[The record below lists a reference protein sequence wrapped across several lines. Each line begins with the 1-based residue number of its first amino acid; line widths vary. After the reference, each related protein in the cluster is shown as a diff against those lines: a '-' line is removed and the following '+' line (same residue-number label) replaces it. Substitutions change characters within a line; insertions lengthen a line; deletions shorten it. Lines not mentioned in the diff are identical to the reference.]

1 MRATG
6 IEVAR
11 RPGME
16 RQHASVIAALFIFA
30 ISACSPTANDESST
44 SKRAIAASE
53 QSARELG
60 VTEWKVSNDA
70 HGMSLEGVD
79 GSDAVRAA
87 VGVRSVY
94 VGDVRWVEIGSATN
108 ERAAFR
114 FRIEGGKV
122 IWLGLDSIWA
132 RPSAW
137 RAVARADADL
147 RAGASADLATASL
160 HSPELHYAS
169 KLVNDMGACLTFAG
183 QVVSSVGMATGNDAL
198 SACGDACQTLG
209 DSMTCYDNYQ

>member
-1 MRATG
+1 MA
-6 IEVAR
+6 
-11 RPGME
+11 GME

-30 ISACSPTANDESST
+30 ISACSPAVNAESST
-44 SKRAIAASE
+44 TERAVAASE

-60 VTEWKVSNDA
+60 VTEWKVSNDP
-70 HGMSLEGVD
+70 HGMSIEGVD
-79 GSDAVRAA
+79 GSDAVRAE

-114 FRIEGGKV
+114 FRVEGGKV

-132 RPSAW
+132 KPSAW

-147 RAGASADLATASL
+147 RAASSSGLATASL
-160 HSPELHYAS
+160 DSPELHHTG

-183 QVVSSVGMATGNDAL
+183 QVVSGVGSATGNDAL
-198 SACGDACQTLG
+198 SACGDACQTIG
-209 DSMTCYDNYQ
+209 DSMSCYDNYQ